1 MMLGETSPKPPSAV
15 AVVIPCYRERAH
27 ILDVIAKIGPQVSK
41 IYVVDDACPD
51 QTGAFVATQ
60 CRDPRV
66 AVLTHPI
73 NLGVG
78 GATITGYRQ
87 ALGDGMAVIVKIDGD
102 GQMDPALLA
111 HFVEPLLAGD
121 ADYTKGNRFYHLES
135 LHAMP
140 WGRLIGN
147 ALLTFLTKISSGY
160 WNLFDP
166 TNGYT
171 AIHANVVRELALD
184 KLRPDFFFES
194 DMLFRLNILR
204 AHVVDIPMR
213 ALYQNERSSLRIGRV
228 VLPFIYFHLRNG
240 AKRIFYNYFLRDF
253 SIATLELLTGLGL
266 LAFGTAFGAYQWH
279 YHASIGNFA
288 SAGTVLLAVLPLLVG
303 VQLLLSFLGYDI
315 GNVPKRPIHPFL
327 APRATR
333 PGLPP

>member
-1 MMLGETSPKPPSAV
+1 MSPKPPSAI
-15 AVVIPCYRERAH
+15 AVVIPCYREREH
-27 ILDVIAKIGPQVSK
+27 ILGVIARIGPEVSN

-51 QTGAFVATQ
+51 QTGQFVAAQ
-60 CRDPRV
+60 CDDPRV
-66 AVLTHPI
+66 AILTHPT

-87 ALGDGMAVIVKIDGD
+87 ALADGMVVVVKIDGD
-102 GQMDPALLA
+102 GQMDPALLP
-111 HFVEPLLAGD
+111 HFVQPLLTGA

-140 WGRLIGN
+140 WSRLIGN

-171 AIHANVVRELALD
+171 AIHANLLRELAFE
-184 KLRPDFFFES
+184 KLRQDFFFES
-194 DMLFRLNILR
+194 DMLFRLNTLR

-213 ALYQNERSSLRIGRV
+213 AVYQNERSSLEIGRV
-228 VLPFIYFHLRNG
+228 VLPFIYFHLRNS

-253 SIATLELLTGLGL
+253 SIASAELVTGLGL
-266 LAFGTAFGAYQWH
+266 LMFGAVFGAYQWH
-279 YHASIGNFA
+279 YHANIGEFA

-327 APRATR
+327 GPRDGH

>member
-1 MMLGETSPKPPSAV
+1 MNPKPMPMV
-15 AVVIPCYRERAH
+15 AVVIPCFRERGH
-27 ILDVIAKIGPQVSK
+27 ILEVIAGIGPEVAK

-51 QTGAFVATQ
+51 HTGEFVANQ
-60 CRDPRV
+60 CHDPRV
-66 AVLTHPI
+66 RILSHPS

-87 ALGDGMAVIVKIDGD
+87 ALADGMDVVVKIDGD
-102 GQMDPALLA
+102 GQMDPALLP
-111 HFVEPLLAGD
+111 HFIQPVLAGE
-121 ADYTKGNRFYHLES
+121 ADYCKGNRFYHLES

-140 WGRLIGN
+140 WPRLIGN

-171 AIHANVVRELALD
+171 AIHANLLRELALD
-184 KLRPDFFFES
+184 KLRQDFFFES

-213 ALYQNERSSLRIGRV
+213 AVYQNERSSLRIGRV
-228 VLPFIYFHLRNG
+228 VLPFIYFHLRNSV
-240 AKRIFYNYFLRDF
+240 KRIFYNYFLRDF
-253 SIATLELLTGLGL
+253 SVASAELVTGLGL
-266 LAFGTAFGAYQWH
+266 LLFGAGFGAYQWH
-279 YHASIGNFA
+279 THASNGTFA

-327 APRATR
+327 APPEGR
-333 PGLPP
+333 PGLLP